1 MHPAIHLSIWS
12 DQRYYFVKVKL
23 YVETVESGRAVA
35 TVGRMN
41 YSITKS
47 DEFIFPSFKLNLL
60 CILKLSTK
68 FSSLFKSLV
77 PLVSGGS
84 IVSVPHDLRTPF
96 ARYLAQ
102 NGSIVSMKRYCIDRV
117 YRERRVLGFHP
128 RELYE
133 CAFDIVTHTPG
144 KFWSIVEKK
153 WYEPFLA
160 PPPYHTHQQSIAYER
175 PSLFFI

>member
-1 MHPAIHLSIWS
+1 MLQIKSIV
-12 DQRYYFVKVKL
+12 YIKIVYKIF
-23 YVETVESGRAVA
+23 ES
-35 TVGRMN
+35 
-41 YSITKS
+41 
-47 DEFIFPSFKLNLL
+47 
-60 CILKLSTK
+60 
-68 FSSLFKSLV
+68 FKSLV
-77 PLVSGGS
+77 PLFSGGS

-144 KFWSIVEKK
+144 NLVNS
-153 WYEPFLA
+153 
-160 PPPYHTHQQSIAYER
+160 
-175 PSLFFI
+175 